1 MNTEETIKN
10 QESISDDNQDTD
22 VKNTQKETENPDIQ
36 GGQESDSPS
45 DSESSED
52 VKEDDNH
59 VKEDDNPEVCE
70 EESEKLRSELDEYK
84 DKYLRL
90 MAEFDNYRKR
100 VLKEKSELILNGGEK
115 VISSILPVLDDI
127 ERAEESMTTIE
138 DSKSFQEGVSLIFE
152 KLKTIL
158 EKNGLKKMDTVGEQF
173 NVDFHEAIAMVPG
186 QPDELR
192 GKVIDSVQ
200 TGYLLNDK
208 VLRHAKV
215 AVAE

>member
-22 VKNTQKETENPDIQ
+22 VKNTQKETENSDIQ
-36 GGQESDSPS
+36 GDQETDSPS

-52 VKEDDNH
+52 VKEDDN
-59 VKEDDNPEVCE
+59 PEVCE
-70 EESEKLRSELDEYK
+70 EESDKLRSELDEYK

-138 DSKSFQEGVSLIFE
+138 DMKSFQEGVSLIFE

-173 NVDFHEAIAMVPG
+173 NVYFHEAIAMVPG

>member
-36 GGQESDSPS
+36 GDQESDSPS

-52 VKEDDNH
+52 VKED
-59 VKEDDNPEVCE
+59 
-70 EESEKLRSELDEYK
+70 
-84 DKYLRL
+84 

-138 DSKSFQEGVSLIFE
+138 DLKSFQEGVSLIFE

>member
-22 VKNTQKETENPDIQ
+22 VKNTQKETENSDIQ
-36 GGQESDSPS
+36 GNQESDSPS

-52 VKEDDNH
+52 

>member
-22 VKNTQKETENPDIQ
+22 VKNTQKETENSDIQ
-36 GGQESDSPS
+36 GDQETDSPS

-52 VKEDDNH
+52 VKEDDN
-59 VKEDDNPEVCE
+59 PEVCE
-70 EESEKLRSELDEYK
+70 EESDKLRSELDEYK

-138 DSKSFQEGVSLIFE
+138 DMKSFQEGVGLIFE

-200 TGYLLNDK
+200 NGYLLNDK

>member
-10 QESISDDNQDTD
+10 QEAVSDDNQDTD

-36 GGQESDSPS
+36 GDQESDSSS
-45 DSESSED
+45 DSEPAED
-52 VKEDDNH
+52 

-138 DSKSFQEGVSLIFE
+138 DLKSFQEGVSLIFE

>member
-1 MNTEETIKN
+1 MNTEETIRN

-36 GGQESDSPS
+36 GDQESDSPS

-52 VKEDDNH
+52 

>member
-36 GGQESDSPS
+36 GDQESDSPS

-52 VKEDDNH
+52 

-138 DSKSFQEGVSLIFE
+138 DMKSFQEGVGLIFE

>member
-22 VKNTQKETENPDIQ
+22 VKNTQKETENSDIQ
-36 GGQESDSPS
+36 GDQESDSPS
-45 DSESSED
+45 DSESS
-52 VKEDDNH
+52 DD

>member
-36 GGQESDSPS
+36 GGRESDSPS

-52 VKEDDNH
+52 

>member
-22 VKNTQKETENPDIQ
+22 VKNTQKETENSDIQ
-36 GGQESDSPS
+36 GDQESDSPS

-52 VKEDDNH
+52 

>member
-36 GGQESDSPS
+36 GDQESDSPS

-52 VKEDDNH
+52 

>member
-22 VKNTQKETENPDIQ
+22 VKNTQKETENSDIQ
-36 GGQESDSPS
+36 GDQESDSPS

-52 VKEDDNH
+52 VKEDDN
-59 VKEDDNPEVCE
+59 PEVCE
-70 EESEKLRSELDEYK
+70 EESDKLRSELDEYK

-138 DSKSFQEGVSLIFE
+138 DMKSFQEGVSLIFE

>member
-22 VKNTQKETENPDIQ
+22 VKNTQKETENSDIQ
-36 GGQESDSPS
+36 GDQETDSPS

-52 VKEDDNH
+52 VKEDDN
-59 VKEDDNPEVCE
+59 PEVCE
-70 EESEKLRSELDEYK
+70 EESDKLRSELDEYK

-158 EKNGLKKMDTVGEQF
+158 EKNGLKKMDTVGEPF

>member
-1 MNTEETIKN
+1 MNPEETIKN
-10 QESISDDNQDTD
+10 QEAVSDDNQDID
-22 VKNTQKETENPDIQ
+22 VKNTQKETENSDIQ
-36 GGQESDSPS
+36 GDQESDSPS

-52 VKEDDNH
+52 VKEDDN
-59 VKEDDNPEVCE
+59 PEVFE

>member
-45 DSESSED
+45 DSESCED
-52 VKEDDNH
+52 

-138 DSKSFQEGVSLIFE
+138 DMKSFQEGVGLIFE

>member
-45 DSESSED
+45 NSESSED
-52 VKEDDNH
+52 

-70 EESEKLRSELDEYK
+70 EESDKLRSELDEYK

-138 DSKSFQEGVSLIFE
+138 DMKSFQEGVSLIFE

>member
-22 VKNTQKETENPDIQ
+22 VKNTQKETENSDIQ
-36 GGQESDSPS
+36 GDQETDSPS

-52 VKEDDNH
+52 VKEDDN
-59 VKEDDNPEVCE
+59 PEVCE
-70 EESEKLRSELDEYK
+70 EESDKLRSELDEYK

-138 DSKSFQEGVSLIFE
+138 DMKSFQEGVGLIFE

>member
-22 VKNTQKETENPDIQ
+22 VKNTQKETENSDIQ

-52 VKEDDNH
+52 

-192 GKVIDSVQ
+192 GKVINSVQ

>member
-22 VKNTQKETENPDIQ
+22 VKNTQKETENSDIQ
-36 GGQESDSPS
+36 GDQETDSPS

-52 VKEDDNH
+52 VKEDDN
-59 VKEDDNPEVCE
+59 PEVCE
-70 EESEKLRSELDEYK
+70 EESDKLRSELDEYK

-138 DSKSFQEGVSLIFE
+138 DMKSFQEGVSLIFE

-200 TGYLLNDK
+200 TGYLLNDT

-215 AVAE
+215 AAAE